1 MRTFIAIELSEQI
14 KNTLAQVQS
23 HLRYAGADVKW
34 VSEEN
39 IHLTIKFLGE
49 ITEEKCA
56 KVSAVLDDTAR
67 QTKAF
72 EFSLKDIGAFPK
84 IEFPK
89 VIWVGLDK
97 GAKESAELAARID
110 RSLSEMGFAV
120 ETRPF
125 TAHLTIGRVRSPKN
139 KAVLKD
145 KILSYRLQ
153 PATPNII
160 SSVILF
166 KSVLTPHGPVYTK
179 LHESYFLPEN

>member
-1 MRTFIAIELSEQI
+1 MRTFIAIELSDEI
-14 KNTLAQVQS
+14 RKTLSQAQS
-23 HLRYAGADVKW
+23 HLRYSGADVKW

-39 IHLTIKFLGE
+39 THLTLKFLGE
-49 ITEEKCA
+49 LSEDKVEKVTSILDNIA
-56 KVSAVLDDTAR
+56 KNFKT
-67 QTKAF
+67 F
-72 EFSLKDIGAFPK
+72 EISLKDIGAFPK

-97 GAKESAELAARID
+97 GAKESAELASRID
-110 RSLSEMGFAV
+110 ISLSEMGFAG

-125 TAHLTIGRVRSPKN
+125 AAHLTIGRVRSPKN

-145 KILSYRLQ
+145 KILSYHLQ
-153 PATPNII
+153 PTTYNII

-179 LHESYFLPEN
+179 LHESYFLPKS